1 MSPKVM
7 TLEDLKLIK
16 GAHAKELEHI
26 KYIKEF
32 RNKTIVVK
40 YGGSA
45 LEVPKVI
52 SYLIDDLIFLKQLQ
66 INVVLL
72 HGGSR
77 HLNDLLKK
85 KNIKHK
91 SINGIRVTS
100 KEILDDAIK
109 VFTDVNNS
117 IVDEINRKGQ
127 GEIKGIGLNGNE
139 VPITISE
146 YLDKDTYQYVG
157 KIVDVNVEFIN
168 ALDSQYIPVLSSLSQ
183 TKDHQPLNINADTNA
198 AEIAKK
204 LNAYKLIIVTDRDGI
219 LGKDGKLLSSVNES
233 QIKAMLEEGTISEGM
248 VPKVLACLSAIEG
261 NVKKVHII
269 NGTKQDALVNE
280 LFTDSGIGTEI
291 VKQSKVSKI
300 KYA

>member
-7 TLEDLKLIK
+7 TLDDLKLIK
-16 GAHAKELEHI
+16 GAHAKELENK

-52 SYLIDDLIFLKQLQ
+52 SYLIDDLIFLKQLH

-85 KNIKHK
+85 KKIEHK

-109 VFTDVNNS
+109 VFTAVNNS
-117 IVDEINRKGQ
+117 IVDEINIKGQ

-146 YLDKDTYQYVG
+146 YLDKATYQYVG

-204 LNAYKLIIVTDRDGI
+204 LNAYKLIIVTDKDGI

-269 NGTKQDALVNE
+269 NGTKPDALVKE

>member
-7 TLEDLKLIK
+7 TLDDLKLIK

-45 LEVPKVI
+45 LEVQKVI
-52 SYLIDDLIFLKQLQ
+52 SYLIEDLIFLKQLH

-77 HLNDLLKK
+77 QLNEVLKSK
-85 KNIKHK
+85 KIKHE
-91 SINGIRVTS
+91 SIDGIRVTT
-100 KEILDDAIK
+100 KEILDHAVAEFTK
-109 VFTDVNNS
+109 VNKS

-127 GEIKGIGLNGNE
+127 DEIKGIGINGNE
-139 VPITISE
+139 VPVTISE
-146 YLDKDTYQYVG
+146 YLDKAKYQYVG
-157 KIVDVNVEFIN
+157 HIVDVNVEFIN

-183 TKDHQPLNINADTNA
+183 TKDHQALNINADTNA

-204 LNAYKLIIVTDRDGI
+204 LNAYKLIIVTDKDGI

-233 QIKAMLEEGTISEGM
+233 QIKEMLEEGTISEGM

-291 VKQSKVSKI
+291 VKQSKLSKI

>member
-85 KNIKHK
+85 KKIEHK

-219 LGKDGKLLSSVNES
+219 LGKDGKLLSSVNEN
-233 QIKAMLEEGTISEGM
+233 QIKEMLEEGTISEGM
-248 VPKVLACLSAIEG
+248 VPKVLACLSAIKG
-261 NVKKVHII
+261 NIKKVHII

-291 VKQSKVSKI
+291 VKQSKLSKI

>member
-1 MSPKVM
+1 M
-7 TLEDLKLIK
+7 TLDDLKLIK
-16 GAHAKELEHI
+16 GAHAKELENK

-52 SYLIDDLIFLKQLQ
+52 SYLIDDLIFLKQLH

-85 KNIKHK
+85 KKIEHK

-109 VFTDVNNS
+109 VFTAVNNS
-117 IVDEINRKGQ
+117 IVDEINIKGQ

-146 YLDKDTYQYVG
+146 YLDKATYQYVG

-204 LNAYKLIIVTDRDGI
+204 LNAYKLIIVTDKDGI

-269 NGTKQDALVNE
+269 NGTKPDALVKE